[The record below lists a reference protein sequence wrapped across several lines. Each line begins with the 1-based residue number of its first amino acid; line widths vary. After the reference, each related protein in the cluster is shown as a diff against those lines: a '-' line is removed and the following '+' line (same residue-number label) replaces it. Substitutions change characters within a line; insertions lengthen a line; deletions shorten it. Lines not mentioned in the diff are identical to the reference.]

1 MQFDPG
7 ALAPA
12 DTMSLETIKKR
23 ISMAFAFVTLSM
35 AATVAHAD
43 EFVVQPVQMAYED
56 VRYQQGNPTID
67 IRMTHGAVE
76 IRPLPLDH
84 GSLAFSVAILNAAN
98 APVTIDSG
106 NFYIKAGNQV
116 ISPFTVDQLR
126 SKAKNRAV
134 WSKVGTAVGGYL
146 AASIVGSALAD
157 TSYGT
162 VATPQGTYTVSMS
175 TPSLAGEIAS
185 ARIMDNTITGIA
197 AIQDRLD
204 NTRAQL
210 GNEIVQTSTID
221 PGRTYA
227 GKLVFQKLKVSSLP
241 QHITL
246 VVGLN
251 GEQYAFA
258 FQLAKP
264 GTPAPPIAYSA
275 PAPPTPVA
283 APVPAAYVA
292 ANSQTAPASNQTLGT
307 HGATV
312 QLATAA
318 APANPKPRPSH
329 SASLVSVSSTTAYQP
344 QQPARA
350 KRDDW
355 GLVAVPSQVGY

>member
-1 MQFDPG
+1 
-7 ALAPA
+7 
-12 DTMSLETIKKR
+12 
-23 ISMAFAFVTLSM
+23 
-35 AATVAHAD
+35 
-43 EFVVQPVQMAYED
+43 
-56 VRYQQGNPTID
+56 
-67 IRMTHGAVE
+67 MTHGAVE
-76 IRPLPLDH
+76 VRPLPLDH

-98 APVTIDSG
+98 APVTIDTG

-116 ISPFTVDQLR
+116 VSPFTVDQLR

-134 WSKVGTAVGGYL
+134 WSKIGTAVGGYL
-146 AASIVGSALAD
+146 VASTLAD

-162 VATPQGTYTVSMS
+162 VSTPYGTYTVSMT
-175 TPSLAGEIAS
+175 TPSAGS
-185 ARIMDNTITGIA
+185 ARVVDYTIAELG

-204 NTRAQL
+204 ITRARL
-210 GNEIVQTSTID
+210 GDEIVQTSTID
-221 PGRTYA
+221 PDHTYA
-227 GKLVFQKLKVSSLP
+227 GKLVFQKLKDSSLP

-246 VVGLN
+246 MVGLN
-251 GEQYAFA
+251 GEQYAFT

-275 PAPPTPVA
+275 PPPPSPSA
-283 APVPAAYVA
+283 APVQAAYVA
-292 ANSQTAPASNQTLGT
+292 ANSQAAPASNQTLGT

-312 QLATAA
+312 QLATAV
-318 APANPKPRPSH
+318 APANPKPKPSR

>member
-1 MQFDPG
+1 
-7 ALAPA
+7 
-12 DTMSLETIKKR
+12 MSLETIKKR
-23 ISMAFAFVTLSM
+23 ISMAFAVVTLSM

-84 GSLAFSVAILNAAN
+84 GSLVFSVAILNAAN
-98 APVTIDSG
+98 APVTIDTG

-116 ISPFTVDQLR
+116 VSPYTVDQLK
-126 SKAKNRAV
+126 SKAKSRAV

-204 NTRAQL
+204 TTRARL

-227 GKLVFQKLKVSSLP
+227 GKLVFQKLKDSSLP

-246 VVGLN
+246 MVGLN

-275 PAPPTPVA
+275 PPPSTPVTT
-283 APVPAAYVA
+283 PVPAT
-292 ANSQTAPASNQTLGT
+292 NSQAAPASNQTLGT

-329 SASLVSVSSTTAYQP
+329 SASLVSVSSTMAYQP